1 MRDKRPVDELSIEE
15 LERILAIRKRDARQ
29 QQMNRMKRSG
39 RVVASP
45 ESKAPAAPPAAGKNG
60 GPAPVDNAPFA
71 LPVPPGTQP
80 VTNGGPAPAAPPP
93 ARPLPPPVKQ
103 QSALYFDDEPGDIAG
118 LSSARRDASWQR
130 FVNAALLVVEIAAVI
145 GIVYIAVV
153 MMQSISTLQ
162 KETDA
167 AQQLADAQRR
177 ATIPTIAPTPTVRLD
192 DVVLPGGH
200 IFNENNVPIIN
211 VAEIPAHLLPRVQ
224 SQLTQPVV
232 NRPEPTSETAR
243 ELIIPALNIRQ
254 TIIQGSD
261 WEALRSGV
269 GQVLNGAL
277 PGDSVGNV
285 VLAAHNDIYGSLF
298 EHLDQLQAGD
308 TFQIRTDTRTYTYE
322 ITHWEIVEP
331 TAVEVMDTVPGQATA
346 TLISCYPYRVNSH
359 RIVVFAQRVN
369 V

>member
-15 LERILAIRKRDARQ
+15 LERILAIKKRDARQ

-39 RVVASP
+39 RVVAP
-45 ESKAPAAPPAAGKNG
+45 PDGKTPAAPAGKNG
-60 GPAPVDNAPFA
+60 APAPADNAPFA
-71 LPVPPGTQP
+71 LPVPPGSE
-80 VTNGGPAPAAPPP
+80 PAASGEPAAPAPP
-93 ARPLPPPVKQ
+93 ARPLPPPVKRQ
-103 QSALYFDDEPGDIAG
+103 GAVYFDDEPGDIAG
-118 LSSARRDASWQR
+118 LTRPRRDASWQR
-130 FVNAALLVVEIAAVI
+130 FVSAALLVVEIAAVA
-145 GIVYIAVV
+145 GIIYIAVV

-177 ATIPTIAPTPTVRLD
+177 ATIPTIAPTPTLRLD

-200 IFNENNVPIIN
+200 TFNENNVPIIN

-243 ELIIPALNIRQ
+243 ELIIPALNIQQ

-261 WEALRSGV
+261 WEALRLGV

-298 EHLDQLQAGD
+298 EHLDQLVAGD

-359 RIVVFAQRVN
+359 RIVVFAQRITV
-369 V
+369 